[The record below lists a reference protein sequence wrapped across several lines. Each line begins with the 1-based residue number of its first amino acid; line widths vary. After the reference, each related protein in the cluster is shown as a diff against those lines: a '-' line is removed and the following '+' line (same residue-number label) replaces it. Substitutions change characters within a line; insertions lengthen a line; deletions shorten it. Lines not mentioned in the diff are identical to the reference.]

1 LRDRADEYNIV
12 EQSDGPKR
20 WIGRFLMENLLA
32 TAAVIVG
39 R

>member
-1 LRDRADEYNIV
+1 MI

-20 WIGRFLMENLLA
+20 WIDRFLMENLLA

-39 R
+39 VILN